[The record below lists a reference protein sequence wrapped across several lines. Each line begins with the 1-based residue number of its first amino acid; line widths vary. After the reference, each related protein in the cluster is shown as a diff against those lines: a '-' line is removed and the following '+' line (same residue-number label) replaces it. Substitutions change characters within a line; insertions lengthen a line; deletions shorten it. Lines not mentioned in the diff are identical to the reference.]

1 MTAGDARPAVSRC
14 KSHTRCCNKTQPHQ
28 YRHWPPCQQLASDGG
43 FVSINGIWCQWKHVL
58 WITTMTYWLWDKTQT
73 KKSLASL
80 KRFTATVVN
89 LLLLGTRVLAS
100 ANVHKLS
107 LEDAPGI
114 LTVLRRN
121 MISPVSP
128 TRPPPSWT
136 LVVCHNNNINHFT
149 TFKVDGISNFFPL
162 QL

>member
-1 MTAGDARPAVSRC
+1 MPVEACALNNNNDILTLGLN
-14 KSHTRCCNKTQPHQ
+14 TNK
-28 YRHWPPCQQLASDGG
+28 
-43 FVSINGIWCQWKHVL
+43 
-58 WITTMTYWLWDKTQT
+58 

-128 TRPPPSWT
+128 TRPPPS
-136 LVVCHNNNINHFT
+136 
-149 TFKVDGISNFFPL
+149 
-162 QL
+162 